1 MKLYSPVFENTQ
13 TIPAIFTCDGENIS
27 PPLHWSDVPDATQSL
42 ALILEDPDAPSGVFT
57 HWIIFDIPAIMQG
70 LDREVPEGGH
80 YGDQARQGMNDFNN
94 MGYGG
99 PCPPQGEH
107 RYIFTLYALD
117 TLLNLEEGITKET
130 LLEAMEGHILEQ
142 AELTGLYAKHEEN
155 DVILEHE
162 LSIERSE
169 EDAYDRAVHYDEKQP
184 EADAEIPGGQ
194 KKAG

>member
-1 MKLYSPVFENTQ
+1 MKLHSPVFKNMQ
-13 TIPAIFTCDGENIS
+13 AIPAIFTCDGENIS
-27 PPLHWSDVPDATQSL
+27 PPLDWDNVPAEAASL

-57 HWIIFDIPAIMQG
+57 HWIIFNIPAKMQG

-80 YGDQARQGMNDFNN
+80 YGDQACQGMNDFSN

-117 TLLNLEEGITKET
+117 TVLDLEEGMTKEN
-130 LLEAMEGHILEQ
+130 LLQAMEGHILAQ
-142 AELTGLYAKHEEN
+142 AELTGLYAHHDAN
-155 DVILEHE
+155 DVTLEHE
-162 LSIERSE
+162 LNVERSE

-184 EADAEIPGGQ
+184 EAGRNI
-194 KKAG
+194 